1 MERDQQFEIQ
11 FLLSLIVAV
20 LGAMTADRI
29 SRYIDMWVG
38 YGLLIL
44 IFLYIVV
51 FNLSY
56 TLESA
61 TGFNVAAIEWLSERS
76 RWLLVV
82 VTAAF
87 LFFVIHMAGL
97 VVFQAFFR
105 CQSTVETLGKSLL
118 RPSCGS
124 GKILISY
131 GVPFLVV
138 AATAIGVGRKMAPP
152 ITLFREVSFY
162 VVPDSVRVFPRY
174 DDGQPLLIR
183 VVNDS
188 DETESFEIHFQ
199 LPEDVIAENNL
210 QEETESFTE
219 EAEIDPGEQEKVHL
233 RLKYEGRERRTD
245 VLGVNLIHDKGTQE
259 KEAQLLLVS

>member
-1 MERDQQFEIQ
+1 MERDQRFEIQ
-11 FLLSLIVAV
+11 YLLSLIVAV
-20 LGAMTADRI
+20 LGAMTADSI

-44 IFLYIVV
+44 IFVYIVV

-61 TGFNVAAIEWLSERS
+61 TGFNVSAIEWLSDRS

-87 LFFVIHMAGL
+87 LFFVIHMVGL
-97 VVFQAFFR
+97 VVFQAFPQ
-105 CQSTVETLGKSLL
+105 CQSTVEMLGKPLF
-118 RPSCGS
+118 RASCGS
-124 GKILISY
+124 GKIFIAY

-138 AATAIGVGRKMAPP
+138 VAIAIGVGRKMAPP
-152 ITLFREVSFY
+152 ITLFREISFY

-188 DETESFEIHFQ
+188 DETESVEIHFQ
-199 LPEDVIAENNL
+199 LPEDVVAEHNW
-210 QEETESFTE
+210 QEEAESFTE
-219 EAEIDPGEQEKVHL
+219 EAEIDPGDQEKIHL
-233 RLKYEGRERRTD
+233 KLKYQGRERRTD